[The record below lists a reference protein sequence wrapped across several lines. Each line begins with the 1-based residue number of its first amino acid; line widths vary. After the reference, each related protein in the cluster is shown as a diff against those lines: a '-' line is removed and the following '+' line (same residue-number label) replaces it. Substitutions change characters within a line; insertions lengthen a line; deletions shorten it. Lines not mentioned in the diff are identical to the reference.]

1 MVEKKDK
8 KVGVKESAK
17 VEVTGK
23 VSGKGKAA
31 LKADLNKLVAF
42 TRSNK
47 FKTMTGKKRV
57 WAQIDNYRVALGTL
71 KQGKRKSISQN
82 NPTGTTTYGKGKT
95 KVAKEKGFSIDA
107 GRGGGAKSTQRP
119 SATGKK
125 PGVKTPPTG
134 PYVTGVKREPNRPS
148 PYSTFEATVTGR
160 ETPIP
165 GSEYTNRR
173 PAAPK
178 PGVKKPGGYMNREGG
193 MTRRRKPKTGG
204 R

>member
-1 MVEKKDK
+1 MGTREKKK
-8 KVGVKESAK
+8 MPKTNKVGVKDAAK

-42 TRSNK
+42 TRGNK
-47 FKTMTGKKRV
+47 FKSMTGKKRV
-57 WAQIDNYRVALGTL
+57 WAQIDNYRVALGNL

-95 KVAKEKGFSIDA
+95 KVAKEKGFSVDA

-119 SATGKK
+119 GSSGKK
-125 PGVKTPPTG
+125 TATG
-134 PYVTGVKREPNRPS
+134 PYVTPTKREPNKFS
-148 PYSTFEATVTGR
+148 PRSTMEATVTGR
-160 ETPIP
+160 ETP
-165 GSEYTNRR
+165 GAKSDYTDRPK
-173 PAAPK
+173 PAA
-178 PGVKKPGGYMNREGG
+178 KKPAP
-193 MTRRRKPKTGG
+193 KKTGG

>member
-1 MVEKKDK
+1 MAEK
-8 KVGVKESAK
+8 KVGVKDAAK

-23 VSGKGKAA
+23 VAGKGKAA

-71 KQGKRKSISQN
+71 KQGKRKSVSQN

-95 KVAKEKGFSIDA
+95 KVAKEKGFSVDA

-119 SATGKK
+119 GSSGKKGKDIIIEKPKPGTLAPNRKSPASTMATTRSQYSGGIASDDTRSGAENYRYRRYNQPAMPSKK
-125 PGVKTPPTG
+125 PG
-134 PYVTGVKREPNRPS
+134 
-148 PYSTFEATVTGR
+148 
-160 ETPIP
+160 
-165 GSEYTNRR
+165 
-173 PAAPK
+173 
-178 PGVKKPGGYMNREGG
+178 
-193 MTRRRKPKTGG
+193 KTGKPRG
-204 R
+204 GTR

>member
-1 MVEKKDK
+1 MAEK
-8 KVGVKESAK
+8 KVGVKDASK

-23 VSGKGKAA
+23 TTGKGKAA

-57 WAQIDNYRVALGTL
+57 WSQIDNYRVALGTL
-71 KQGKRKSISQN
+71 KQGKRKSVSQN

-95 KVAKEKGFSIDA
+95 KVAKEKGFSVDA

-119 SATGKK
+119 YAKGKK
-125 PGVKTPPTG
+125 TATG
-134 PYVTGVKREPNRPS
+134 PYVTGVKRDPNRPS

-160 ETPIP
+160 ETPTP
-165 GSEYTNRR
+165 GSDYTKRR

-178 PGVKKPGGYMNREGG
+178 PGVKKP
-193 MTRRRKPKTGG
+193 TPKPRG

>member
-1 MVEKKDK
+1 MTKTK
-8 KVGVKESAK
+8 KVGVKDAAK

-42 TRSNK
+42 TRGNK
-47 FKTMTGKKRV
+47 FKAMTGKKRV

-95 KVAKEKGFSIDA
+95 KVAKEKGFSVDA

-119 SATGKK
+119 GSSGKK
-125 PGVKTPPTG
+125 TATG
-134 PYVTGVKREPNRPS
+134 PYVTPTKREPNKFS
-148 PYSTFEATVTGR
+148 PRSTMEATVTGR
-160 ETPIP
+160 ETP
-165 GSEYTNRR
+165 GAKSDYTDRK
-173 PAAPK
+173 PAAKKTAPK
-178 PGVKKPGGYMNREGG
+178 RPGGR
-193 MTRRRKPKTGG
+193 
-204 R
+204 

>member
-8 KVGVKESAK
+8 KVGVKEASK
-17 VEVTGK
+17 VEVSGK

-71 KQGKRKSISQN
+71 KQNKRKSISQN
-82 NPTGTTTYGKGKT
+82 NPTGTTTYGKGKI

-134 PYVTGVKREPNRPS
+134 PYVSAPKRKYDPASTMATTGSYRSGGN
-148 PYSTFEATVTGR
+148 YTG
-160 ETPIP
+160 
-165 GSEYTNRR
+165 GSSEYTKYTNRR

-178 PGVKKPGGYMNREGG
+178 PR
-193 MTRRRKPKTGG
+193 G

>member
-95 KVAKEKGFSIDA
+95 KVAKEKGFSVDA

-134 PYVTGVKREPNRPS
+134 PYVTGVNKKR
-148 PYSTFEATVTGR
+148 V
-160 ETPIP
+160 P
-165 GSEYTNRR
+165 GSTMSPTEGRYAGQGDNPNSEYRNR
-173 PAAPK
+173 
-178 PGVKKPGGYMNREGG
+178 
-193 MTRRRKPKTGG
+193 GG